1 MIMNRTS
8 PPMLALIPAQ
18 VMKIKTNYFSDLKLC
33 NSKILINVKKI
44 LYPQKKK
51 NPISFKICYYNISKL
66 IIFLQYP
73 KTPSFYKK
81 EIIYVVHFGTCIS

>member
-51 NPISFKICYYNISKL
+51 IQYLLKFATT
-66 IIFLQYP
+66 IFP
-73 KTPSFYKK
+73 N
-81 EIIYVVHFGTCIS
+81 